1 MAFLITVYFILG
13 TMVEVEYTASDV
25 GPLERKIT
33 VILLRIF
40 WPIALLI
47 SKDDE

>member
-13 TMVEVEYTASDV
+13 TMVEVELV
-25 GPLERKIT
+25 GEAKPLERKLI
-33 VILLRIF
+33 VALLRIF